1 MRRFLSNASPELYLL
16 VSALIG
22 AGIAGIATLI
32 PAVGFDF
39 LELFGI
45 LLSIDLVVYIAMKAG
60 WMRTPRQ
67 RSGID
72 P

>member
-1 MRRFLSNASPELYLL
+1 MAQFLRTASPGTFFLF
-16 VSALIG
+16 SAVLGVVMAWLASMIPG
-22 AGIAGIATLI
+22 LDMNFLTLAGILIAL
-32 PAVGFDF
+32 D
-39 LELFGI
+39 
-45 LLSIDLVVYIAMKAG
+45 VVTYIAMKAG